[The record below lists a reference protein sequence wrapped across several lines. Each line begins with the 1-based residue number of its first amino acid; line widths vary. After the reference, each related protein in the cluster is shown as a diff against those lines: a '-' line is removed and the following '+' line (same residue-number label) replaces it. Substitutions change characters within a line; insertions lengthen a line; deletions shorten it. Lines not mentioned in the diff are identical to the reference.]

1 MEILALGLLVVEVLA
16 SGLWAVDPTSAPQ
29 LTFPPGVAG
38 HLVTNQPLAHAFV
51 NQLSELLQS
60 PQGFIY
66 AL

>member
-16 SGLWAVDPTSAPQ
+16 SSLWDVDPTSAPQ

-51 NQLSELLQS
+51 NQLSV
-60 PQGFIY
+60 
-66 AL
+66 